1 MAPKNTES
9 EDAEGSIARRTDN
22 GAASDQTAIGIA
34 RDGLADKSLIER
46 KPNSGSARLSWA
58 RENSKH
64 RRTATR
70 QQGFCR
76 SVLKQFP
83 LDFSQTGVLLEDRFF
98 EIVAKRTALQAPGKS
113 TEPIKFRASCEVCQ
127 ICCAKPAISV
137 GCGDVNGLW
146 RNHQQMA
153 LSEVGQRIDLVAFA
167 DAHGAAALQKER
179 H

>member
-1 MAPKNTES
+1 RARGGRTKKS
-9 EDAEGSIARRTDN
+9 VIEGN
-22 GAASDQTAIGIA
+22 
-34 RDGLADKSLIER
+34 
-46 KPNSGSARLSWA
+46 PNSGWA
-58 RENSKH
+58 PLRWAGKTSNP

-98 EIVAKRTALQAPGKS
+98 EIVEKRTALQAPGKS

-127 ICCAKPAISV
+127 FCCAKPAISV
-137 GCGDVNGLW
+137 GCGNVNGSW

-153 LSEVGQRIDLVAFA
+153 LSDVG
-167 DAHGAAALQKER
+167 
-179 H
+179 